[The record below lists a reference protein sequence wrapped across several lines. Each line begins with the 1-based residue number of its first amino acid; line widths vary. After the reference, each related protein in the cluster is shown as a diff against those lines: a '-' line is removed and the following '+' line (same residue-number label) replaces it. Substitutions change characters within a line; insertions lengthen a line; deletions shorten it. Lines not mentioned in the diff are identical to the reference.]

1 MLDVMAVM
9 AAPVGVAITEWEVEL
24 DVTVAFAD
32 VVPPP
37 FFPPLSPPV
46 CDGAAE
52 ASVVVDGC
60 PSRRYR

>member
-9 AAPVGVAITEWEVEL
+9 VAPVCVAVTELEVEL

-32 VVPPP
+32 VVSPP

-52 ASVVVDGC
+52 ASVVVVGR
-60 PSRRYR
+60 PSRRCR